1 MMVKH
6 LLFYLF
12 AFNFLAL
19 QLARKSTI
27 SLGSKSRKQLGA
39 LDHLLAKGLQQGQG
53 IERDESVINLSV
65 ILTNMTPDEAKVPK
79 SMFSHLDKYL
89 SSLLHHLTQES
100 RLRLLVISDATLVH
114 LLGLHL
120 KM

>member
-27 SLGSKSRKQLGA
+27 SLGSKSGKQLAA

-65 ILTNMTPDEAKVPK
+65 ILTNLAPDEADE
-79 SMFSHLDKYL
+79 SMFRHLDKYL
-89 SSLLHHLTQES
+89 KSLLDHLTQES
-100 RLRLLVISDATLVH
+100 RLRLIIISDPTLVH
-114 LLGLHL
+114 LLRLHL